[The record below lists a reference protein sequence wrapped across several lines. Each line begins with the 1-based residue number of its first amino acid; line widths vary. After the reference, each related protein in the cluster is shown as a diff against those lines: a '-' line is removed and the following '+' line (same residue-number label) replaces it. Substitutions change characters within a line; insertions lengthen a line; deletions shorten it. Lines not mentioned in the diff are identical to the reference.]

1 MAKKKPNKQGKQGK
15 QRKQPADAKKQQPQ
29 KQSAATS
36 QQKAAAI
43 PTSTGPSIGER
54 ISGLINN
61 PFARFFALFIGL
73 MVLFYMFYIWIYEGY
88 LEGPITTT
96 NAAIGSVLINLFGYG
111 TSVDDALI
119 QGDFVMNVK
128 RGCDAIEPIGLASC
142 IILAYPT
149 VFKRKLPGL
158 LVGVGVLLLI
168 NLIRIVTLYMTGIHA
183 PKMFEV
189 MHLEVWQFIFIVLAV
204 LYSILWIRWDGKKLA
219 EERANKLK

>member
-1 MAKKKPNKQGKQGK
+1 MAKKKPNKQGKQ
-15 QRKQPADAKKQQPQ
+15 RKQPSDAKKQPQ
-29 KQSAATS
+29 KQSAGAS

-43 PTSTGPSIGER
+43 PKGTSGGASIGNR
-54 ISGLINN
+54 VRDFINN
-61 PFARFFALFIGL
+61 PFVRFFGIFLIL
-73 MVLFYMFYIWIYEGY
+73 MILFYYVFYINIYEDN
-88 LEGPITTT
+88 LENVFTST
-96 NAAIGSVLINLFGYG
+96 NAVIGSALINLFGYG
-111 TSVDDALI
+111 TLTDGALI

-158 LVGVGVLLLI
+158 LIGIGVLLII

-219 EERANKLK
+219 EERNRQT

>member
-1 MAKKKPNKQGKQGK
+1 MAKKKPNKQGKQ
-15 QRKQPADAKKQQPQ
+15 RKQPSNAKKQPQ
-29 KQSAATS
+29 KQSAGAS
-36 QQKAAAI
+36 QKAAAI
-43 PTSTGPSIGER
+43 PKPASTGPSIGER
-54 ISGLINN
+54 ISGFVKN
-61 PFARFFALFIGL
+61 PFVRFFALFL
-73 MVLFYMFYIWIYEGY
+73 LFMVLFYYVFYINLYEDR
-88 LEGPITTT
+88 LENFFTKT
-96 NAAIGSVLINLFGYG
+96 NAMIGSALINIFGYG
-111 TSVDDALI
+111 TSTDGALI

-128 RGCDAIEPIGLASC
+128 RGCDAIEPIGLASS

-158 LVGVGVLLLI
+158 LVGVGVLLII

-219 EERANKLK
+219 EERTALK

>member
-1 MAKKKPNKQGKQGK
+1 MAKKKPNKQGKQ
-15 QRKQPADAKKQQPQ
+15 RKQPADNKKKPQQPV
-29 KQSAATS
+29 AAS
-36 QQKAAAI
+36 QQKAKAAAI
-43 PTSTGPSIGER
+43 PKPASTGPSIGER
-54 ISGLINN
+54 ISGLISN

-73 MVLFYMFYIWIYEGY
+73 MVLFYFFYILVYENY

-96 NAAIGSVLINLFGYG
+96 NAVIGSALINLFGYG
-111 TSVDDALI
+111 TSTDGALI

-158 LVGVGVLLLI
+158 LVGILVLLII

-219 EERANKLK
+219 EERANKLQ

>member
-1 MAKKKPNKQGKQGK
+1 MAKKKPNKQNKQGK
-15 QRKQPADAKKQQPQ
+15 QRKQPTDAKKQPQ
-29 KQSAATS
+29 QQSASAS
-36 QQKAAAI
+36 QKAAAI
-43 PTSTGPSIGER
+43 PKPATGPSFGER
-54 ISGLINN
+54 ISGLVKN
-61 PFARFFALFIGL
+61 PFVRFFALFL
-73 MVLFYMFYIWIYEGY
+73 LFMVIFYYVFYINLYEDR
-88 LEGPITTT
+88 LEKYITSI
-96 NAAIGSVLINLFGYG
+96 NAVIGSALINIFGYG
-111 TSVDDALI
+111 TSTDGALI

-149 VFKRKLPGL
+149 VFKRKIPGL
-158 LVGVGVLLLI
+158 LVGVGILLLI

-219 EERANKLK
+219 AERKKLS

>member
-1 MAKKKPNKQGKQGK
+1 MAKKKPNKQDKQGK
-15 QRKQPADAKKQQPQ
+15 QRKQPSGAKKQP
-29 KQSAATS
+29 KSVATS
-36 QQKAAAI
+36 QSKAKAI
-43 PTSTGPSIGER
+43 SKPAVPSIGER
-54 ISGLINN
+54 VKDFIGN
-61 PFARFFALFIGL
+61 PFVRFFALFIGL
-73 MVLFYMFYIWIYEGY
+73 MVLFYIFYVWIYEGY
-88 LEGPITTT
+88 LETPITTT
-96 NAAIGSVLINLFGYG
+96 NAAIGSLLINLFGYG
-111 TSVDDALI
+111 TQAKAAMI
-119 QGDFVMNVK
+119 EGDFVMNVK

-158 LVGVGVLLLI
+158 LIGISVLLII

-219 EERANKLK
+219 EERAAK